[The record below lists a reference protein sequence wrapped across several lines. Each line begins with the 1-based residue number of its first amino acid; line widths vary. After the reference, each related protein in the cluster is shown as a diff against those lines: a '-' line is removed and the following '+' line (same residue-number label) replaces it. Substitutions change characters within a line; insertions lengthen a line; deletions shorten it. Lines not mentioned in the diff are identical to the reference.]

1 MNAPT
6 PPGITAPVKTRPILF
21 SAPMVTALLAG
32 RKTQTRR
39 LAKAAVDRNFGCA
52 MAPCEIAAEVNNRD
66 FTNCPYGAPGD
77 LLWVRETWQ
86 EFFAD
91 EVPVWRRDAPAGRM
105 GIPAQPDRKSVVA
118 YRADGEI
125 SPHPEYGHAVW
136 RPSIHMPRW
145 ASRLTLR
152 ITDVRVERVQD
163 ISERDA
169 IEEGVWG
176 TFIEDGRYW
185 RNYSLSDEDAAC
197 SPMLNFPSE
206 SYRTLWESI
215 NGAGS
220 WDANPWVWALT
231 FEVLRGNIAQ
241 WAPA

>member
-6 PPGITAPVKTRPILF
+6 PPGITAPGNTRPVLF

-52 MAPCEIAAEVNNRD
+52 MAPCEITAEVNNRD

-77 LLWVRETWQ
+77 LLWVRETFSGPHCM
-86 EFFAD
+86 EAS
-91 EVPVWRRDAPAGRM
+91 EGCAAAPPSKWGRSSR
-105 GIPAQPDRKSVVA
+105 IW
-118 YRADGEI
+118 YWADGN
-125 SPHPEYGHAVW
+125 PQDGDWTRP

-231 FEVLRGNIAQ
+231 FEVLRGNVDE
-241 WAPA
+241 WMPA

>member
-1 MNAPT
+1 MTASTPT
-6 PPGITAPVKTRPILF
+6 GITAPVKTRPILF
-21 SAPMVTALLAG
+21 SAPMVGALLAG

-39 LAKAAVDRNFGCA
+39 PVKNPGRLDGC
-52 MAPCEIAAEVNNRD
+52 MLEGEEAEW
-66 FTNCPYGAPGD
+66 CPYGAPGD
-77 LLWVRETWQ
+77 LLWVRETFSGPHCM
-86 EFFAD
+86 EAS
-91 EVPVWRRDAPAGRM
+91 EGCAAAPPSKWGRSSR
-105 GIPAQPDRKSVVA
+105 IW
-118 YRADGEI
+118 YWADGN
-125 SPHPEYGHAVW
+125 PQDGDW
-136 RPSIHMPRW
+136 TRPRPAIHMPRW

-163 ISERDA
+163 ISEKDA

-231 FEVLRGNIAQ
+231 FEVLRGNVDE
-241 WAPA
+241 WMPA

>member
-1 MNAPT
+1 M
-6 PPGITAPVKTRPILF
+6 
-21 SAPMVTALLAG
+21 
-32 RKTQTRR
+32 
-39 LAKAAVDRNFGCA
+39 
-52 MAPCEIAAEVNNRD
+52 
-66 FTNCPYGAPGD
+66 
-77 LLWVRETWQ
+77 WVRETWQ
-86 EFFAD
+86 YAD
-91 EVPVWRRDAPAGRM
+91 WTEDGEPFIR
-105 GIPAQPDRKSVVA
+105 
-118 YRADGEI
+118 YRADDECRLI
-125 SPHPEYGHAVW
+125 TTPPEAWSEKLADIWADLSEPENYLIDGCAADRRW
-136 RPSIHMPRW
+136 RPAIHMPRW

-163 ISERDA
+163 ISEKDA

-231 FEVLRGNIAQ
+231 FEVLRGNVDEYAT
-241 WAPA
+241 